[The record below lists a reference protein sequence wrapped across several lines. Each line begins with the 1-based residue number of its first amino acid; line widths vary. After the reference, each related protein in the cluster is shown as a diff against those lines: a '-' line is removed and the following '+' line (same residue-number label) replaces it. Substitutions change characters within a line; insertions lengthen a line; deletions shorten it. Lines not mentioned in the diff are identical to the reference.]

1 MNAPYT
7 KSQEWHDAR
16 RLGIGGSDANIILSG
31 DPARIIALWEEK
43 LGRREPED
51 LSWVLPVQMGSATE
65 ELNAA
70 FYAHATGRAVTS
82 RNSAETRHD
91 RPWMRC
97 ELDGRTF
104 TAAGDDAIFEAKHVN
119 AFSTIEDVVQRYM
132 PQLHHNMHVANVR
145 HAVLSVF
152 VGTLKH
158 EIFEVE
164 MDDFY
169 LAALL
174 DAEQA
179 FWRCVETE
187 TPPEG
192 CEPPPPAPPIAF
204 DKLREVDFSG
214 SNEWASNALDWLAN
228 KDAAKTFDKAA
239 KSLKALVE
247 PDVGKATG
255 HGIVIKRSKSGS
267 LTISAEK

>member
-1 MNAPYT
+1 MNSPFAKP
-7 KSQEWHDAR
+7 QEWHNQRKA
-16 RLGIGGSDANIILSG
+16 GIGGSDANIILSG
-31 DPARIIALWEEK
+31 DPQRVIALWEEK

-65 ELNAA
+65 ELNVA
-70 FYAHATGRAVTS
+70 FYHHTTGRAVTS
-82 RNSAETRHD
+82 RNEQRVCPG
-91 RPWMRC
+91 RVWMRC
-97 ELDGRTF
+97 ELDGLT
-104 TAAGDDAIFEAKHVN
+104 TTEAGGPAIFEAKHVN
-119 AFSTIEDVVQRYM
+119 AFATIEDVVQRYM
-132 PQLHHNMHVANVR
+132 PQLHHNMHVARVR

-152 VGTLKH
+152 IGTQKH

-187 TPPEG
+187 TVPEG
-192 CEPPPPAPPIAF
+192 CEPPAPPVTF
-204 DKLREVDFSG
+204 EKMREVDFSG

-228 KDAAKTFDKAA
+228 RDAAKTFEKAGKA
-239 KSLKALVE
+239 LKALVE
-247 PDVGKATG
+247 PDVGLAYG
-255 HGIVIKRSKSGS
+255 HGVRIKRSKSGS

>member
-1 MNAPYT
+1 MNSPFS
-7 KSQEWHDAR
+7 KPKEWHDAR

-31 DPARIIALWEEK
+31 DSARIRALWEEK

-51 LSWVLPVQMGSATE
+51 LTWVLPVQMGSATE
-65 ELNAA
+65 DLNAA
-70 FYAHATGRAVTS
+70 FYTHATGRQVSNRNHSVT
-82 RNSAETRHD
+82 RED
-91 RPWMRC
+91 RPFMRC
-97 ELDGRTF
+97 ELDGMTY
-104 TAAGDDAIFEAKHVN
+104 TAAGDDAVFEAKHVN

-132 PQLHHNMHVANVR
+132 SQLHHNMHVARVR

-152 VGTLKH
+152 IGTQKH

-187 TPPEG
+187 TVPEG
-192 CEPPPPAPPIAF
+192 CEPPAPPVAF
-204 DKLREVDFSG
+204 KELREVDFSG

-228 KDAAKTFDKAA
+228 RDAAKTFEKAG
-239 KSLKALVE
+239 KELKALVE
-247 PDVGKATG
+247 RDVGKATG
-255 HGIVIKRSKSGS
+255 HGVMIKRNKAGS
-267 LTISAEK
+267 LTISVEK